1 MIQDEKVSTY
11 QTNLKSMIFRM
22 EEFLRNTRRGNVL
35 FPVRNTLFLLDLL
48 DYFSHKSKVF
58 EKIHIISSSSRA
70 IFEYATANV
79 EYLNRVLKS
88 KVYSKPPMM
97 PFPIEKLQ
105 KERKIFFYDNLEDFQ
120 WKNQGKTVF
129 LSQND
134 LKRYQNAFFMQSDS
148 PSIYIT
154 VDSSFRLGFTSK
166 LMTIMPNYID

>member
-1 MIQDEKVSTY
+1 MISK
-11 QTNLKSMIFRM
+11 M

-48 DYFSHKSKVF
+48 DYLSHKSKVY
-58 EKIHIISSSSRA
+58 EKIHIISSSARA

-97 PFPIEKLQ
+97 PFPIVKLQ

-120 WKNQGKTVF
+120 RKNMGISTYK
-129 LSQND
+129 SQND
-134 LKRYQNAFFMQSDS
+134 LKRYQHSFFMHSDS
-148 PSIYIT
+148 PSIYIA
-154 VDSSFRLGFTSK
+154 VDSSFRLGFASK
-166 LMTIMPNYID
+166 LMNILANYVD